1 MVDYADD
8 VRPKYFLLYSHL
20 HQQVYFTDPRKLY
33 IAEFKS
39 WLLFN
44 YIKNSDLNQNLRTL
58 CQRKI
63 FKTKFGYI
71 LYTFSCREV

>member
-44 YIKNSDLNQNLRTL
+44 YIKMLFPGAGVNFYITIKFSTL
-58 CQRKI
+58 SI
-63 FKTKFGYI
+63 I
-71 LYTFSCREV
+71 